1 MSNSIILGID
11 LGGIIICCIFLN
23 DALRENRPL
32 KTIVIYTLFT
42 FFTSIIFANSVY
54 QFIESFI

>member
-42 FFTSIIFANSVY
+42 FFNSIMFANSVCK
-54 QFIESFI
+54 FIQSII

>member
-42 FFTSIIFANSVY
+42 FFNSIMFAN
-54 QFIESFI
+54 I